1 MEICIGAARGLD
13 YLHAGVLHPIIHRN
27 IKSMNILLDH
37 KWVAKVADFVLSKMD
52 PEYCKTMKLTEK
64 SDVYSFGVVLLEVIC
79 GSAAVDRSLE
89 NEKMSL
95 ANWARQFIE
104 EGKLDEIIDPLLV
117 GQIAY
122 DCLKKFGDILLQC
135 LRTAEN
141 G

>member
-1 MEICIGAARGLD
+1 
-13 YLHAGVLHPIIHRN
+13 
-27 IKSMNILLDH
+27 
-37 KWVAKVADFVLSKMD
+37 MD
-52 PEYCKTMKLTEK
+52 PENCKTMKLTEK
-64 SDVYSFGVVLLEVIC
+64 SDVYSFGVVLLKVIC

-89 NEKMSL
+89 HEKMSL

-117 GQIAY
+117 GQISY
-122 DCLKKFGDILLQC
+122 DYLKKFGDILLQC